1 MSYDGGCGDAT
12 CEICKADAEDHRMKM
27 NDDPKWLKRMTE
39 LEDGCDVSVGGM
51 THAELLR
58 RLCAPGATPPELD
71 TVTDVVLNYR
81 PKPKSKAA
89 KKRARKKKRD
99 AKKG

>member
-1 MSYDGGCGDAT
+1 M
-12 CEICKADAEDHRMKM
+12 RM
-27 NDDPKWLKRMTE
+27 NDDPKWLKKMTD

-51 THAELLR
+51 AHALFLE
-58 RLCAPGATPPELD
+58 RLCTPGSPPPELD
-71 TVTDVVLNYR
+71 LITDVVLNYR